1 MIGRL
6 FSVRFGFRPVTIGSG
21 RWRFQW
27 RFSGGQIFVG
37 VDQPPGMIRRALAV
51 GSVALTGVALIAGAV
66 SNAAGADGSGIAL
79 VLVALG
85 GVLGAAIVAGAGYL
99 YRSDV
104 ATTHTARIAG
114 WNLLGVALLGVILV
128 LARMA
133 PGVEIP
139 AYVVVDVLGVSS
151 VAHLLIGYNDV
162 RRIRAEELARQRR
175 TLAVVNRLT
184 RHNLRNRTQ
193 ILTGHAS
200 MLAEE
205 LDDPDH
211 RGAAE
216 TVRDT
221 ASELAD
227 IDGELAAI
235 QTALNGDRPTGTV
248 ELGDLVEDV
257 LAPYRDRY
265 PDGEFAVDVP
275 DGLAVHG
282 DEQLRTTL
290 DHLVEN
296 AVEHGST
303 SPDSQ
308 ARRDAVEHGSTS
320 PQSQAPE
327 DAVEHGSTSSRPG
340 ADDAVEHGSD
350 GDPYVRVAAE
360 SDGDFARISV
370 TDHGPGVPENEVA
383 VLTEQ
388 REISQ
393 LEHGSGLGLWVVKTV
408 AERYGGDLSV
418 ENNEEGATVSVGV
431 PTA

>member
-1 MIGRL
+1 
-6 FSVRFGFRPVTIGSG
+6 
-21 RWRFQW
+21 
-27 RFSGGQIFVG
+27 
-37 VDQPPGMIRRALAV
+37 MIRRTLAV
-51 GSVALTGVALIAGAV
+51 GSVALTGVALVVGAV
-66 SNAAGADGSGIAL
+66 SNAAGAEGDGL
-79 VLVALG
+79 VLALVALG
-85 GVLGAAIVAGAGYL
+85 AVLGTAIVAGAAYL

-104 ATTHTARIAG
+104 ATAHTARIAG
-114 WNLLGVALLGVILV
+114 WNLLGIALLGVILA
-128 LARMA
+128 LARLA
-133 PGVEIP
+133 PGVDIP

-193 ILTGHAS
+193 ILTGHAA

-205 LDDPDH
+205 LDDDDQ
-211 RGAAE
+211 RVAAE
-216 TVRDT
+216 TIRAT
-221 ASELAD
+221 AAELSD
-227 IDGELAAI
+227 VDGELAAI
-235 QTALNGDRPTGTV
+235 QTALNGDPPTDTV
-248 ELGDLVEDV
+248 DLADLTEDV
-257 LAPYRDRY
+257 LSPYRDRY
-265 PDGEFAVDVP
+265 PNGEFAIDVP
-275 DGLAVHG
+275 DGLAVRG
-282 DEQLRTTL
+282 DDQLQVTL

-303 SPDSQ
+303 SPRSQ
-308 ARRDAVEHGSTS
+308 TS
-320 PQSQAPE
+320 E

-350 GDPYVRVAAE
+350 GEPYVRVSADL
-360 SDGDFARISV
+360 DGEIARIHV
-370 TDHGPGVPENEVA
+370 TDRGPGVPDDEVA

-418 ENNEEGATVSVGV
+418 ENGEDGATVSVGV
-431 PTA
+431 PAA

>member
-1 MIGRL
+1 
-6 FSVRFGFRPVTIGSG
+6 
-21 RWRFQW
+21 
-27 RFSGGQIFVG
+27 
-37 VDQPPGMIRRALAV
+37 MIRRILAV
-51 GSVALTGVALIAGAV
+51 GSVALTGVALVAGAV
-66 SNAAGADGSGIAL
+66 SNAAGADGSGVALAL
-79 VLVALG
+79 VVLG
-85 GVLGAAIVAGAGYL
+85 GVLGVAILAGAVYL

-104 ATTHTARIAG
+104 ATTHTGRIAG
-114 WNLLGVALLGVILV
+114 WNLLGVALLGVILA

-162 RRIRAEELARQRR
+162 RRIRAQELARQRR

-211 RGAAE
+211 RAAAE
-216 TVRDT
+216 TIRDT

-227 IDGELAAI
+227 VDGELAAI
-235 QTALNGDRPTGTV
+235 QTALNGDRPTETV
-248 ELGDLVEDV
+248 DLGEIVERV

-275 DGLAVHG
+275 AGLAVHG
-282 DEQLRTTL
+282 DDQLRTTL

-296 AVEHGST
+296 AVEHGS
-303 SPDSQ
+303 
-308 ARRDAVEHGSTS
+308 
-320 PQSQAPE
+320 
-327 DAVEHGSTSSRPG
+327 
-340 ADDAVEHGSD
+340 D
-350 GDPYVRVAAE
+350 GDPYVRVSAE
-360 SDGDFARISV
+360 SDGDIARIRVS
-370 TDHGPGVPENEVA
+370 DRGPGVPDDEVA

-388 REISQ
+388 QAISQ

-418 ENNEEGATVSVGV
+418 ENGDEGATVSVGV